1 MAVAEY
7 LSQLQ
12 KDKKNLVKNLF
23 DKGVEVNDNETFTT
37 LVPKVATIETASPIE
52 EQIIIEPN
60 IDHRIY
66 LPAEGYDGIARVEAL
81 PVTSDIDI
89 NIQPKNIKEGVS
101 ILGVAGIYDGVED
114 LELQYKTVNPTSEEK
129 GVDITYDSN
138 YDALG
143 GVHINPIK
151 ASMVK
156 GLSPD
161 IIKRGEKV
169 LEMTGTYGETSQ
181 VKAVYP
187 ATHQQ
192 TVTPD
197 SGIKFL
203 EKVIVQPVDR
213 GIDDDIQ
220 PANIKLGVEIL
231 GVAGTYTGDF
241 TYQNKTASLNTEKPI
256 TYTADEGYD
265 ALASVTV
272 PAVTAAIDYDI
283 QPENIKKGIEIL
295 GVTGTYEPAPSMTN
309 KSVSPKTYVQYVT
322 PDSGYGT
329 MDQVTVGAVT
339 ASIDSDIKAS
349 NIKSGIEILGV
360 KGTLEY
366 MEPEVANV
374 HPSIERQEILPGEG
388 YNCISKVI
396 AHPVT
401 NEIDANIIASNI
413 KEGIDILGI
422 TGTYSGEAINLQEKA
437 VQPMD
442 NIQSITADDGY
453 DALSTVTVQVPEM
466 EDIEVDP
473 SIEEYSV
480 SKKPNKYIRSVTVN
494 PVSSDID
501 KNIRAE
507 NIRKNMSILGVV
519 GNYEGE
525 NPEEV
530 FCSGVQAGKYN
541 ESFKRSWDPSYNYS
555 YYTPGILK
563 HLIKVP
569 GTLAVTGTSLD
580 HAFENM
586 TSLIEGPNIDLTNV
600 KTCAYMFNGCS
611 ALSYVPPYNSPQ
623 VTNWTMAYG
632 ACTKLTQI
640 PDADYSGTTSAYQ
653 MFIDSGIAEIPTNL
667 MEKFPSL
674 KSMDYMFYG
683 CPVGGDLKLTLGN
696 SNHIGTSTELSA
708 GGFCNSGRYN
718 TVELDL
724 VGPVKFSGTISNNYI
739 RADGVPL
746 GKTSTIINYVDGG
759 YASYLSH
766 VSLGY
771 SNDVVCRIN
780 SNRDFDF
787 NLPGCR
793 GLYRFGANN
802 NSGTYTKDL
811 YLYAPDVT
819 DAQYMLYNMSGYS
832 GNVYLHIGPKCRDY
846 EYMFYGCKKITSI
859 LPYEEGLH
867 SMEGDATVYVTN
879 TFLKNCTGL
888 VNFDGIHN
896 LGKGY
901 IQKTNNYSYYVFDLS
916 TCTALSVESL
926 RKIIDNL
933 YDLNQN
939 ATYVAAGK
947 IYRQSLKLGATN
959 LAKLTDEEK
968 AVATN
973 KGWNLS

>member
-12 KDKKNLVKNLF
+12 KDKQALVKNLF
-23 DKGVEVNDNETFTT
+23 DKGVEVKDNETFTT

-52 EQIIIEPN
+52 EELIIEPN
-60 IDHRIY
+60 TDHRIY
-66 LPAEGYDGIARVEAL
+66 LPSEGYDGIARVEAL

-89 NIQPKNIKEGVS
+89 NIQSKNIKEGVS
-101 ILGVAGIYDGVED
+101 ILGVTGSYDGVED

-129 GVDITYDSN
+129 GIDITYDSS

-151 ASMVK
+151 ASMVR

-187 ATHQQ
+187 STSQL
-192 TVTPD
+192 TVYPD
-197 SGIKFL
+197 EGIKFL

-220 PANIKLGVEIL
+220 AANIKLGVEIL
-231 GVAGTYTGDF
+231 GVTGTYTGDF
-241 TYQNKTASLNTEKPI
+241 TYQNKTAYLTTEEPV
-256 TYTADEGYD
+256 TYTADEGFD
-265 ALASVTV
+265 ALKSVTV
-272 PAVTAAIDYDI
+272 PRVTAAIDG
-283 QPENIKKGIEIL
+283 NITARNIRKGVEIL

-322 PDSGYGT
+322 PDSGYGS

-339 ASIDSDIKAS
+339 SSIDSDIKAS
-349 NIKSGIEILGV
+349 NIKSGVEILGV

-366 MEPEVANV
+366 MEPETAYV

-388 YNCISKVI
+388 YNCINKVV
-396 AHPVT
+396 AYPVT
-401 NEIDANIIASNI
+401 NEIDTNIIASNI
-413 KEGIDILGI
+413 KEGIDILGV
-422 TGTYSGEAINLQEKA
+422 TGTYSGDAINLQEKT
-437 VQPMD
+437 VTPMD
-442 NIQSITADDGY
+442 TVQSITADDGY
-453 DALSTVTVQVPEM
+453 DALATVTVNVPEM

-473 SIEEYSV
+473 SIEEYTV
-480 SKKPNKYIRSVTVN
+480 NKKSNKYIRSVTVN

-525 NPEEV
+525 EPGEV
-530 FCSGVQAGKYN
+530 FCSAVQAGKYN
-541 ESFKRSWDPSYNYS
+541 ESFKRTWDYNYNYT

-569 GTLAVTGTSLD
+569 GTLAVSGTSLD
-580 HAFENM
+580 YAFENM

-600 KTCAYMFNGCS
+600 TSCSRMFNGCS
-611 ALSYVPPYNSPQ
+611 SLNYVPPYNSPK
-623 VTNWTMAYG
+623 VTTWSMAYG
-632 ACTKLTQI
+632 ACSKLTTI
-640 PDADYSGTTSAYQ
+640 PQCDYSGTTSTYQ
-653 MFIDSGIAEIPTNL
+653 MFLDAGITEIPVNL
-667 MEKFPSL
+667 MEMFP
-674 KSMDYMFYG
+674 KVTSMSYMFYG
-683 CPVGGDLKLTLGN
+683 CPLGGDLKLTLG
-696 SNHIGTSTELSA
+696 HEDGTELAA
-708 GGFCNSGRYN
+708 GAFCNSNRYN
-718 TVELDL
+718 TMELDL
-724 VGPVKFSGTISNNYI
+724 VGPVKFSGNNNNNSISAN
-739 RADGVPL
+739 GLPL
-746 GKTSTIINYVDGG
+746 GKTSTVINYVNGG
-759 YASYLSH
+759 YISYMTCFSMNTGLN
-766 VSLGY
+766 
-771 SNDVVCRIN
+771 NDCKCRIN
-780 SNRDFDF
+780 SERDMDF
-787 NLPGCR
+787 NLPGCTYT
-793 GLYRFGANN
+793 YRFGAG
-802 NSGTYTKDL
+802 NSSSAYTKDVYM
-811 YLYAPDVT
+811 YLPDTTSVE
-819 DAQYMLYNMSGYS
+819 YLFYNMSNYS
-832 GNVYLHIGPKCRDY
+832 GTVYLHIGPKCNY
-846 EYMFYGCKKITSI
+846 YNYAFYNCTKITSI
-859 LPYEEGLH
+859 LPYSEGLYA
-867 SMEGDATVYVTN
+867 MEGDKATYVN
-879 TFLKNCTGL
+879 SNLLKNCTSL

-901 IQKTNNYSYYVFDLS
+901 VAKTANNSSYTLDLS

-926 RKIIDNL
+926 RNIIDNL

-939 ATYVAAGK
+939 ETYVAAGT

>member
-12 KDKKNLVKNLF
+12 KDKKALVKNLF
-23 DKGVEVNDNETFTT
+23 DKGVEVKDNETFTT

-60 IDHRIY
+60 TDHRIY

-101 ILGVAGIYDGVED
+101 ILGVTGNYDGVED

-129 GVDITYDSN
+129 GIDITYDSN

-151 ASMVK
+151 ASMVR

-181 VKAVYP
+181 IKAVYP
-187 ATHQQ
+187 STSQV
-192 TVTPD
+192 TVYPD
-197 SGIKFL
+197 EGVKFL

-220 PANIKLGVEIL
+220 AANIKMGVEIL
-231 GVAGTYTGDF
+231 GVTGTYTGDF
-241 TYQNKTASLNTEKPI
+241 TYQNKTAYLTTEEPV

-265 ALASVTV
+265 ALSSVTV
-272 PAVTAAIDYDI
+272 PRVTAAIDG
-283 QPENIKKGIEIL
+283 NISSGNIRKGVEIL

-322 PDSGYGT
+322 PDSGYGS

-366 MEPEVANV
+366 MEPETVNV

-388 YNCISKVI
+388 YNCINKVI

-401 NEIDANIIASNI
+401 NEIDTNIIASNI

-422 TGTYSGEAINLQEKA
+422 TGTYSGEAINLQEKT
-437 VQPMD
+437 VQPID
-442 NIQSITADDGY
+442 SIQSITADDGY
-453 DALSTVTVQVPEM
+453 DALSTVTVNVPEM
-466 EDIEVDP
+466 EDIEVNP
-473 SIEEYSV
+473 SIEEYTV
-480 SKKPNKYIRSVTVN
+480 NKKSNKYIRSVTVN

-525 NPEEV
+525 DPLDTYVN
-530 FCSGVQAGKYN
+530 GVEKGAYN
-541 ESFKRSWDPSYNYS
+541 ESFRYSHDLNYNYT

-563 HLIKVP
+563 HVIKIP
-569 GTLAVTGTSLD
+569 GTLPVVGTSMMNG
-580 HAFENM
+580 FENM
-586 TSLIEGPNIDLTNV
+586 TNLIEGPNIDLTNV
-600 KTCAYMFNGCS
+600 TTCERIFNGCS
-611 ALSYVPPYNSPQ
+611 SLSYVPPYNTPN
-623 VTNWTMAYG
+623 VTSWYMAFG
-632 ACTKLTQI
+632 GCKKLTAI
-640 PDADYSGTTSAYQ
+640 PDCDFSNTTSTSL
-653 MFIDSGIAEIPTNL
+653 MFVDGGITEIPTNF
-667 MEKFPSL
+667 MERFPKL
-674 KSMDYMFYG
+674 ISMTNMFYG
-683 CPVGGDLKLTLGN
+683 CPLGGDLTLTLG
-696 SNHIGTSTELSA
+696 SEYTAVGTGRKLGI
-708 GGFCNSGRYN
+708 GGFCN
-718 TVELDL
+718 
-724 VGPVKFSGTISNNYI
+724 
-739 RADGVPL
+739 DGVYNNITLNLASNISCYGSGSSNYLRYSGLPT
-746 GKTSTIINYVDGG
+746 GKVSTKVNLLDGG
-759 YASYLSH
+759 QIETYSY
-766 VSLGY
+766 VSVPCSDSVYY
-771 SNDVVCRIN
+771 SIN
-780 SNRDFDF
+780 SDENFTV
-787 NLPGCR
+787 NLPGCLNADR
-793 GLYRFGANN
+793 VAYQ
-802 NSGTYTKDL
+802 STYS
-811 YLYAPDVT
+811 YAPGIKFNFPDVKSLT
-819 DAQYMLYNMSGYS
+819 YFFYYADRCTGPIYLHVGPNCTSISYMLYYS
-832 GNVYLHIGPKCRDY
+832 TAPSLLRYSPDKPVIDGSS
-846 EYMFYGCKKITSI
+846 ITSVNKAFYQAKK
-859 LPYEEGLH
+859 LVDFEGI
-867 SMEGDATVYVTN
+867 T
-879 TFLKNCTGL
+879 
-888 VNFDGIHN
+888 N

-901 IQKTNNYSYYVFDLS
+901 TYKSHNYSDYTLDLS
-916 TCTALSVESL
+916 YCTALSVESL
-926 RKIIDNL
+926 RSIINNL

-939 ATYVAAGK
+939 ATYVAAGT
-947 IYRQSLKLGATN
+947 IYRQSLKLGSTN